1 MDTRLSAATQADAR
15 AAARSRLKF
24 VPMDLP
30 VPSTP
35 PTMQVHPGRVKPS
48 YGQIL
53 RSSAIVGGASVVGI
67 ALGIVR
73 TKILALLLG
82 PSGVGLIGLYTSI
95 FDLVRSIAGMGIS
108 RSGVR
113 QIAESVG
120 SENTQQIG
128 RTVVTLRR
136 VALIL
141 GLAGAAALFALCG
154 PVTQM
159 TFGNRRNS
167 GSVALLSVA
176 VLFAAV
182 SSGQTALV
190 QGMRRIGDLARL
202 SVLGALFGTIFSIPI
217 VYVFG
222 ERGIALFL
230 VAVAAAGNL
239 SSWWY
244 ARKIKLETVSL
255 TWHEV
260 AEEASGLLKL
270 GFAFMASG
278 LMSLGAAYLVRVFIL
293 RQIGADAAGF
303 YQAAWMLSGL
313 YVGTIL
319 QAMGTDFFPRLTAVA
334 NDDGA
339 CNRLVNE
346 QTEIGL
352 LIAAPGILATLTL
365 APLVI
370 HVFYSASFEPAIDLL
385 RWHCLGMFLRV
396 ASFPMGYIILAR
408 GQRGLF
414 LMTETL
420 SNLVYVALIWGGV
433 SYFGLVG
440 TGMAFF
446 GMYLFCW
453 LLVFCVVKRVSRF
466 AWSPPSIRL
475 GVFLT
480 PLVGIVFVTG
490 RVLPPQASLAIGL
503 IITLGASYY
512 SLKTVA
518 SLFPADR
525 LPSTLRRLLTWM
537 RMGPTEGPPER

>member
-1 MDTRLSAATQADAR
+1 
-15 AAARSRLKF
+15 
-24 VPMDLP
+24 MDLP

-35 PTMQVHPGRVKPS
+35 PTMQVDPGRVKPS

-53 RSSAIVGGASVVGI
+53 RSSAIVGGASVVSI

-108 RSGVR
+108 SSGVR

-525 LPSTLRRLLTWM
+525 LPSTLRRLLTWI
-537 RMGPTEGPPER
+537 RMSPTERPPER